1 MLLSKRPLVINM
13 EHVRLKPENFSRLLH
28 PKLVTLIMSVG
39 PKGRVNGMPAAWVTP
54 VSRNPPLLCV
64 AISPK
69 RYTYELIATAKDFTV
84 NVMSVDFI
92 KEVDYMGS
100 VSGRDVDKF
109 AKVKLTLR
117 ESKTVKSP
125 YVEEALACIECTLY
139 QEYEAGDHML
149 ILGKVNRASVRRGLF
164 KNTYDPKSVK
174 VLLHLGGEL
183 YTTTSSEMV
192 KV

>member
-1 MLLSKRPLVINM
+1 M
-13 EHVRLKPENFSRLLH
+13 EHVGLKPENFTRLLH
-28 PKLVTLIMSVG
+28 PKLVTLIVTVG
-39 PKGRVNGMPAAWVTP
+39 PEGRVNGMPAAWVMP
-54 VSRNPPLLCV
+54 VSRNPPLICA

-69 RYTYELIATAKDFTV
+69 RYTYELIARAKDFTV
-84 NVMSVDFI
+84 NVMSVDFV

-109 AKVKLTLR
+109 ARVGLTLK
-117 ESKTVKSP
+117 ESKTVRSP
-125 YVEEALACIECTLY
+125 YIGEALACMECTLY

-149 ILGKVNRASVRRGLF
+149 ILGKVNRALVGRGLF

-183 YTTTSSEMV
+183 YTTTSSEIV
-192 KV
+192 QA